1 MIRNRIS
8 LLYVQRDIRRPL
20 VYPSSSQREGRRTSG
35 SAHSGICLKKNIE
48 KRDRISAI
56 PRHGCYISLIREKE
70 RRKKQVSF

>member
-35 SAHSGICLKKNIE
+35 SAHSGICLKKTLKNGIVFLQF
-48 KRDRISAI
+48 RVTDVIY
-56 PRHGCYISLIREKE
+56 H
-70 RRKKQVSF
+70 